1 MDVAILVGFQ
11 SLLINPKLGWPS
23 DCSVERGEGYRRGAS
38 QAQGEEE
45 KTDGKGKDKRISK
58 Y

>member
-11 SLLINPKLGWPS
+11 SLLINHKLGWPS